1 MHAACLHGRGFFF
14 LLYTLPP
21 PYLLDLHTHGFFS
34 LFCSVVF
41 SVMLAGTA
49 TDAAAGHEKLAIG
62 LVVPE

>member
-1 MHAACLHGRGFFF
+1 MHAACLYGRGFFSCF
-14 LLYTLPP
+14 TLPP
-21 PYLLDLHTHGFFS
+21 PYLLDLHTHGFFPS

>member
-1 MHAACLHGRGFFF
+1 MPPWPWLFF
-14 LLYTLPP
+14 PA
-21 PYLLDLHTHGFFS
+21 LHTAASLSPRSSHPWFFS